1 MLFKYFRMRIKNDIK
16 NCKTCVYRQMLFGN
30 LNDFEYKLV
39 NDVRTESLYKRGE
52 VIKRENEKVDSF
64 LYLRKGLVKLYKT
77 DKWGKEQILS
87 INKPGDFV
95 NLLTIFSNANYKYGI
110 EAVEDTLVCNV
121 ELEVL
126 EHIISTNGDFAM
138 RVLNRMSNIS
148 EEIIE
153 NRFEQGQKQLK
164 GRVATIL
171 LYFADDIYHKNTF
184 NLPITR
190 REIGEL
196 ITMTTENTIRAFS
209 EFKRDGLINIQ
220 NRTISIQDYE
230 RLKTIAKSG

>member
-1 MLFKYFRMRIKNDIK
+1 LLFKHFRMRIKNDIK

-30 LNDFEYKLV
+30 LDDFEYKLI
-39 NDVRTESLYKRGE
+39 NDVRTERLYKRGE
-52 VIKRENEKVDSF
+52 VIKREEEKVDSF
-64 LYLRKGLVKLYKT
+64 LYLRKGLVKLFKT
-77 DKWGKEQILS
+77 DKRGKEQILS

-95 NLLTIFSNANYKYGI
+95 NLLTIFSKDNYRYSI
-110 EAVEDTLVCNV
+110 EAIEDTLVCDVN
-121 ELEVL
+121 LEVL
-126 EHIISTNGDFAM
+126 EHIITTNGDFAM

-153 NRFEQGQKQLK
+153 KRFEMGQKQLK

-171 LYFADDIYHKNTF
+171 LYFADDIYHKNIF
-184 NLPITR
+184 DLPITR

-220 NRTISIQDYE
+220 NKTISILDAE
-230 RLKTIAKSG
+230 RLKAIAKSG

>member
-95 NLLTIFSNANYKYGI
+95 NLLTIFSKANYKYGI

>member
-1 MLFKYFRMRIKNDIK
+1 MLFKHFRMRIKNDIK

-30 LNDFEYKLV
+30 LDDFEYKLI
-39 NDVRTESLYKRGE
+39 NDVRTERLYKRGE
-52 VIKRENEKVDSF
+52 VIKREEEKVDSF
-64 LYLRKGLVKLYKT
+64 LYLRKGLVKLFKT
-77 DKWGKEQILS
+77 DKRGKEQILS

-95 NLLTIFSNANYKYGI
+95 NLLTIFSKDNYRYSI
-110 EAVEDTLVCNV
+110 EAIEDTLVCDVN
-121 ELEVL
+121 LEVL
-126 EHIISTNGDFAM
+126 EHIITTNGDFAM

-153 NRFEQGQKQLK
+153 KRFEMGQKQLK

-171 LYFADDIYHKNTF
+171 LYFADDIYHKNIF
-184 NLPITR
+184 DLPITR

-220 NRTISIQDYE
+220 NKTISILDAE
-230 RLKTIAKSG
+230 RLKAIAKSG

>member
-1 MLFKYFRMRIKNDIK
+1 
-16 NCKTCVYRQMLFGN
+16 MLFGN
-30 LNDFEYKLV
+30 LDDFEYKLI
-39 NDVRTESLYKRGE
+39 NDARTERLYKRGE
-52 VIKRENEKVDSF
+52 VIKREDEKVDSF
-64 LYLRKGLVKLYKT
+64 LYLRKGLVKLFKT
-77 DKWGKEQILS
+77 DKRGKEQILS

-95 NLLTIFSNANYKYGI
+95 NLLTIFSKDNYRYSI
-110 EAVEDTLVCNV
+110 EAIEDTLVCDVN
-121 ELEVL
+121 LEVL

-153 NRFEQGQKQLK
+153 NRFEMGQKQLK

-171 LYFADDIYHKNTF
+171 LYFADDIYHKNIF
-184 NLPITR
+184 ELPITR

-220 NRTISIQDYE
+220 NKTISILNDE

>member
-1 MLFKYFRMRIKNDIK
+1 MWFKYFRMRIKKDIK
-16 NCKTCVYRQMLFGN
+16 SCKACVYRQMLFGS
-30 LNDFEYKLV
+30 LDDFEYKLV
-39 NDVRTESLYKRGE
+39 NDARTERLYKRGE
-52 VIKRENEKVDSF
+52 VVKHEGEKVDSF

-77 DKWGKEQILS
+77 DKRGKEQILS

-95 NLLTIFSNANYKYGI
+95 NLLTIFSKINYHYSI
-110 EAVEDTLVCNV
+110 EAIGDTLVCDVN
-121 ELEVL
+121 LEVL
-126 EHIISTNGDFAM
+126 EHIISANSKFAM
-138 RVLNRMSNIS
+138 RVLNRMSKIS

-164 GRVATIL
+164 GRVASIL
-171 LYFADDIYHKNTF
+171 LYFSDDIYHKHTF
-184 NLPITR
+184 ELPITR

-209 EFKRDGLINIQ
+209 EFKRDDL
-220 NRTISIQDYE
+220 ISIQNKTITIQDYD

>member
-1 MLFKYFRMRIKNDIK
+1 LRFKYFRMRIKKDIK
-16 NCKTCVYRQMLFGN
+16 SCKACIYRKMLFGD

-39 NDVRTESLYKRGE
+39 NDSRTEQLYKRGE
-52 VIKRENEKVDSF
+52 VIKHEGDKVDSF
-64 LYLRKGLVKLYKT
+64 LYLRKGMVKLFKT
-77 DKWGKEQILS
+77 DKRGKEQILS

-95 NLLTIFSNANYKYGI
+95 NLLTIFSKTNYKYGI
-110 EAVEDTLVCNV
+110 EAIGDTLVCDV
-121 ELEVL
+121 DLVVL
-126 EHIISTNGDFAM
+126 EHIISANSGFAM

-153 NRFEQGQKQLK
+153 NRFELGQKQLK

-171 LYFADDIYHKNTF
+171 LYFSDDIYHKHTF
-184 NLPITR
+184 ELPITR

-209 EFKRDGLINIQ
+209 EFKRDGLISIQ
-220 NRTISIQDYE
+220 NRTIAIRDYE